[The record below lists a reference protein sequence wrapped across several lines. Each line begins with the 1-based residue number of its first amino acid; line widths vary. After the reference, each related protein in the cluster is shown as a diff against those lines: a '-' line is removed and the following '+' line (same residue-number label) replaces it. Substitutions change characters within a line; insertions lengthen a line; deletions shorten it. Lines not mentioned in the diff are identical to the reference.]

1 MRINK
6 YGKNKTMI
14 DNCDGTYTFLN
25 VTIWEVFKYYISA
38 KLTKNIIQEKDNAKK
53 KNDKSRDMVR

>member
-1 MRINK
+1 
-6 YGKNKTMI
+6 MI

-25 VTIWEVFKYYISA
+25 VTVWEVFKYYISA